1 MKMLK
6 NICSKMIKVN
16 GHDVHYY
23 TAGQGE
29 PLVMIHGGA
38 GNAGSWLNNINM
50 LADSYTLYVPDLP
63 GFGESQLLDRDHDIP
78 AFTEFVEDF
87 TDNLGL
93 EKFNLIG
100 HSIGGGVALNYAL
113 RFPGKVKKLVLVSS
127 LCMGREIAFWIR
139 LMSVPAQALGS
150 AIVALLKTTKWL
162 IDTLMIP
169 VKFVMPISRA
179 NVNLGSN
186 ITTFKEQTLV
196 LSSQLSG
203 LTVPTLLVW
212 GAKDKIVPVKQ
223 AYAAAQVIPD
233 CQLEIF
239 ENHGHN
245 VYRDEINK
253 FSLLLTGFLG

>member
-1 MKMLK
+1 
-6 NICSKMIKVN
+6 
-16 GHDVHYY
+16 
-23 TAGQGE
+23 
-29 PLVMIHGGA
+29 
-38 GNAGSWLNNINM
+38 
-50 LADSYTLYVPDLP
+50 
-63 GFGESQLLDRDHDIP
+63 
-78 AFTEFVEDF
+78 
-87 TDNLGL
+87 
-93 EKFNLIG
+93 
-100 HSIGGGVALNYAL
+100 
-113 RFPGKVKKLVLVSS
+113 
-127 LCMGREIAFWIR
+127 
-139 LMSVPAQALGS
+139 MSVPAQALCS
-150 AIVALLKTTKWL
+150 AIVALLKTNKWL

-253 FSLLLTGFLG
+253 FSLLLAIFLG